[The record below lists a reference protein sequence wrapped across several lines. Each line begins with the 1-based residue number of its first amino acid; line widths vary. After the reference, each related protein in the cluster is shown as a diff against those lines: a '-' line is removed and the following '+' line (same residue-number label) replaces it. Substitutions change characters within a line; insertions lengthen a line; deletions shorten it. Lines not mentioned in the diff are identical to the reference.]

1 MFRGFPAE
9 DVEQKCCQECQTI
22 TMLEL
27 IIPVYIFS
35 EIISTLKKKLAIP
48 SKLKIASAEKSAENP
63 QKKTEPP
70 LVLRSVE
77 YRLGLVG
84 PNSVCLP

>member
-1 MFRGFPAE
+1 
-9 DVEQKCCQECQTI
+9 
-22 TMLEL
+22 MLEL

-63 QKKTEPP
+63 QKKTELPS
-70 LVLRSVE
+70 VLR
-77 YRLGLVG
+77 LGHLDFFLYQFISDFISIKAKC
-84 PNSVCLP
+84 PRSC